1 MEAKK
6 TNSLFDDL
14 DLDLDF
20 QFEPKVDNPEQDPE
34 EEPGTVQV
42 KRMKERHYTR
52 RITSELNLEKQLDWH
67 LEEGSSYHCISRGDV
82 DSLTYLRMIV
92 KQQRIKYLLVST
104 WCMAITDV
112 DEIRWWLE
120 RGYIDRVD
128 FYVGE
133 IFQNSYSD
141 IYDYIKTKVIRN
153 GGRICVFR
161 NHSKVMMGYGERFD
175 FTIES
180 SANINTN
187 PRTEQTNITV
197 STELATFYKEFFD
210 NIRSFNKDFEK
221 WDVYPTRE
229 VER

>member
-1 MEAKK
+1 
-6 TNSLFDDL
+6 
-14 DLDLDF
+14 
-20 QFEPKVDNPEQDPE
+20 
-34 EEPGTVQV
+34 
-42 KRMKERHYTR
+42 
-52 RITSELNLEKQLDWH
+52 
-67 LEEGSSYHCISRGDV
+67 
-82 DSLTYLRMIV
+82 
-92 KQQRIKYLLVST
+92 
-104 WCMAITDV
+104 MAITDV